1 MMEHIEVEPLDEAKR
16 REWSEARW
24 TNGDDPAD
32 APIFGSFRTI
42 EELKNIRPPTYNIEG
57 VLQQGTT
64 ALLWG
69 LPGSTKT
76 THAVDWWARLS
87 LGLDWCDAQVTK
99 GISFYLPLED
109 RAGFRARVDAWEEHN
124 ATKLPP
130 WALWWDGDFDF
141 SDQCAT
147 AVRQAMEAKQSEHDL
162 PVVFA
167 CLDPIMKTFGE
178 GTALDEQ
185 DFRKRLAMIES
196 IMAPFTDATALVVQH
211 AGWDGKHELGSII
224 QRALTA
230 TSIKAAI
237 TGDVATLTIVRQK
250 NDEEGRVLTFRKQPL
265 GDKGRLVMVRDD
277 AAVAK
282 VSQLTGQN
290 KLAYDAL
297 VKAIDDGHQAGQT
310 LPSLSEGLSE
320 RCPVDLWISEFTRFR
335 SDGSDISS
343 DSIRRAFDR
352 AKRHLQALKIIGVY
366 DNWAWID
373 WRASDNSDNG
383 SDK

>member
-1 MMEHIEVEPLDEAKR
+1 M
-16 REWSEARW
+16 
-24 TNGDDPAD
+24 
-32 APIFGSFRTI
+32 
-42 EELKNIRPPTYNIEG
+42 
-57 VLQQGTT
+57 QQGTT

-69 LPGSTKT
+69 LPGTTKT
-76 THAVDWWARLS
+76 THAVDWWGRLS
-87 LGLDWCDAQVTK
+87 LGLDWCDAQVAK

-124 ATKLPP
+124 ATRLPP

-141 SDQCAT
+141 SNECAT
-147 AVRQAMEAKQSEHDL
+147 AVRQAMEAKQSEHGL

-185 DFRKRLAMIES
+185 DFRKRLAMIEC
-196 IMAPFTDATALVVQH
+196 IMAPFADATALVVQH
-211 AGWDGKHELGSII
+211 AGWDGKHELGSVI

-265 GDKGRLVMVRDD
+265 GDKGRIVMVP
-277 AAVAK
+277 AAASVTK
-282 VSQLTGQN
+282 SHRLTGVY

-297 VKAIDDGHQAGQT
+297 VKAIDDANQAGQT
-310 LPSLSEGLSE
+310 LPKVSEGLSE
-320 RCPVDLWISEFTRFR
+320 RVSVDLWISEFTRFR
-335 SDGSDISS
+335 SDGSDIRP
-343 DSIRRAFDR
+343 DSIRHSLDR
-352 AKRHLQALKIIGVY
+352 AKRRLQALKIIGVY
-366 DNWAWID
+366 DNLAWID
-373 WRASDNSDNG
+373 WRASDKSDKG